1 MNFILTSMLLA
12 FVSFL
17 GYLIGLGAV
26 PEHVTAVTV
35 GFFFLGLML
44 RFMPQVFGEL
54 LSGLADLF

>member
-1 MNFILTSMLLA
+1 MLLA